1 MSAAT
6 SGLTIKLLGIKEEL
20 TVDTAQTAVQTAGTA
35 PGVVSVSGRDET
47 ASGVACTLLDV
58 LADEPGV
65 VDCDLEGMAAEGSA
79 MGEDL
84 LPVARYLA
92 RWPGPV
98 VMMYAPDPRVRA
110 SLRATRL
117 VDRLFVSSSRD
128 AARSAP
134 HRLLP
139 DIQRQRLRLA
149 PGPTAAKQA
158 RAFVDRALLDW
169 RLPRV
174 VAPASAVVEKLA
186 RSVTTDSTVGLD
198 LMVSRVDDLIRLA
211 VRERSPH
218 VPAASLGEVAQSP
231 LQGSGLHLV
240 QGLARGW
247 GVIPSPTG
255 GRTLWAVLDAP
266 TTAHPHPAP
275 TPPQQRTRQRVTAAA
290 GAVFARRA
298 LKTSRASLAM
308 RLRHGWQRPTH
319 AWLAPLPSAARQPR

>member
-1 MSAAT
+1 
-6 SGLTIKLLGIKEEL
+6 
-20 TVDTAQTAVQTAGTA
+20 VDTAQTSVPTAGTA
-35 PGVVSVSGRDET
+35 PGVVAVSGRDRTTSEVT
-47 ASGVACTLLDV
+47 GELLDA

-92 RWPGPV
+92 QWPGPV

-110 SLRATRL
+110 SMRAARL
-117 VDRLFVSSSRD
+117 VDRLLVSSSPEG
-128 AARSAP
+128 ARTAP

-139 DIQRQRLRLA
+139 DIQRQRLRLP
-149 PGPTAAKQA
+149 PGPTAPKQA

-174 VAPASAVVEKLA
+174 VAPASAVVEKLV

-198 LMVSRVDDLIRLA
+198 LMVSRVDDLVRVA
-211 VRERSPH
+211 VRERAPAP
-218 VPAASLGEVAQSP
+218 PAASLGAVAQSP

-240 QGLARGW
+240 QALARGW

-266 TTAHPHPAP
+266 ATGHPNPATTASS
-275 TPPQQRTRQRVTAAA
+275 QRTGHGVAAAA
-290 GAVFARRA
+290 GAVFARRSV
-298 LKTSRASLAM
+298 KTSRASLAM
-308 RLRHGWQRPTH
+308 RLRCGW
-319 AWLAPLPSAARQPR
+319 